1 MHCELAARC
10 LFVIV
15 PRLFLFLQN
24 SAFQPR
30 TLLQNVPFWR
40 VQSRL
45 VAQLYNRAKSSPAH
59 DSDRPPFSQPS
70 LKFNQDFDTSEA
82 YVDEIAETGPSAVA
96 NVDDQNKCHFASSAI
111 HQAHPRHLSS
121 PKKKKKKRNQEQTYE
136 SRWEN
141 ISTGGGRRKKKR
153 RLSVRYNRVSS
164 LTRRCGPATLNI

>member
-121 PKKKKKKRNQEQTYE
+121 PKKKKKKNVIKNRHTKVDGKTSQRGEE
-136 SRWEN
+136 EEKKS
-141 ISTGGGRRKKKR
+141 GGCR
-153 RLSVRYNRVSS
+153 
-164 LTRRCGPATLNI
+164 